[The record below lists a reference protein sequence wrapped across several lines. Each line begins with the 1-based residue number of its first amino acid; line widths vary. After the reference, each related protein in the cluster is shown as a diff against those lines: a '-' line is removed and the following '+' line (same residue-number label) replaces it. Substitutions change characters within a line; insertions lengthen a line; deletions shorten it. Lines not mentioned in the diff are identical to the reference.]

1 MSPYGSTHTE
11 SGLEDGVQAAPSGPP
26 QGRGP
31 HGMVTD
37 GHFDALSF
45 YTCSISYKYINFVI
59 KNTNRIK
66 M

>member
-1 MSPYGSTHTE
+1 MDLHAQKEVWKGS
-11 SGLEDGVQAAPSGPP
+11 VQAAPSGPP

-31 HGMVTD
+31 HRMVTD
-37 GHFDALSF
+37 GHLDALSF
-45 YTCSISYKYINFVI
+45 YTCSVFYKHIHFVI